1 MLSVSFANATTLNID
16 VTVDRPTINLNEDQL
31 ITATSN
37 EDGRGIL
44 IVIQPA
50 AGTPWQDFLDDNPLL
65 KIAYNALP
73 ANVQDQ
79 IEAVIGDK
87 IVSYKIVEINNPAG
101 GSQQYSFLTDFKE
114 GTGTPSTAIAG
125 EYKVL
130 FAFVSISGCFC
141 IEKDFAC
148 GSWHVVPESPIGT
161 AMAIIAPI
169 AALATI
175 TIYKKRKA

>member
-1 MLSVSFANATTLNID
+1 VLFRS
-16 VTVDRPTINLNEDQL
+16 
-31 ITATSN
+31 
-37 EDGRGIL
+37 
-44 IVIQPA
+44 QPA